1 MKEIY
6 AMQKNSTT
14 STTTFSR
21 ALTLVLGLAMVATL
35 SLASCTKA
43 KKADGE
49 GGAESS
55 GMSDAGPQVTDKD
68 MAYDQSGSDGGNI
81 SGLSTIFF
89 EYDQARL
96 TDSSKNKLKENADWI
111 RANPAVTVQIE
122 GHTDSRGST
131 EYNLSLGERR
141 AKSVRQYLEGLGV
154 ESKRMTILSYG
165 EEKPLAQGDTE
176 AAFSKNR
183 RANFVPVQ

>member
-1 MKEIY
+1 MLLHEGELRHAKKFDIDSITPLQQCSQDPSLSSWVWRWSPRCHWLP
-6 AMQKNSTT
+6 ARRQKKRTVKAEP
-14 STTTFSR
+14 R
-21 ALTLVLGLAMVATL
+21 ALACRTRVLR
-35 SLASCTKA
+35 SLIRTWPTTK
-43 KKADGE
+43 E
-49 GGAESS
+49 
-55 GMSDAGPQVTDKD
+55 
-68 MAYDQSGSDGGNI
+68 GSDGGNI

-96 TDSSKNKLKENADWI
+96 TDTSKGKLKENADWI

-165 EEKPLAQGDTE
+165 EEKPLA
-176 AAFSKNR
+176 SR
-183 RANFVPVQ
+183 

>member
-1 MKEIY
+1 
-6 AMQKNSTT
+6 MQKNSTST
-14 STTTFSR
+14 SHPSSTVFSR
-21 ALTLVLGLAMVATL
+21 SLILVLGLAMVATL

-49 GGAESS
+49 SGAESS

-68 MAYDQSGSDGGNI
+68 MSYDKEGSDGGNI

-96 TDSSKNKLKENADWI
+96 TDTSKGKLKENADWI
-111 RANPAVTVQIE
+111 RANPNVTVQIE

-176 AAFSKNR
+176 SAFSKNR